1 MSNKVVSTGVKALD
15 AILPVLRHLGPNGSI
30 FLFNWGWRGP
40 EFSHSEY
47 PVQWQREY
55 EAKNYTW
62 ADPVLRSAML
72 HVGDRRWSEV
82 EVSRGP
88 DELGVLAAAQRH
100 GLNYGAICSRGAI
113 RKSVLSVARADRE
126 LDDGEMR
133 LLSTTFDRL
142 VADTTIGGG
151 LTKAELETLRLFRDG
166 LSYKEMADIL
176 SLGTSTVK
184 LRLEKCRLKL
194 GGRSNVHALSLA
206 IQRNLL

>member
-1 MSNKVVSTGVKALD
+1 M
-15 AILPVLRHLGPNGSI
+15 LPVLRHLGPEGSI

-40 EFSHSEY
+40 EFSHSEF
-47 PVQWQREY
+47 PREWQREY

-72 HVGDRRWSEV
+72 YAGDRRWSEV
-82 EVSRGP
+82 QGP

-100 GLNYGAICSRGAI
+100 GLNYGAIFSRGAV
-113 RKSVLSVARADRE
+113 RKSVLSLARADRE
-126 LDDGEMR
+126 LDDSEMR

-142 VADTTIGGG
+142 VEDTTIGSG

-166 LSYKEMADIL
+166 LSYKEMADML
-176 SLGTSTVK
+176 ALGTSTVK

-194 GGRSNVHALSLA
+194 GGRSNVHALVLA
-206 IQRNLL
+206 LQRNLL